1 MMNDSHLMLRCGDL
15 NCPYHINPQLEVL
28 YVKNGSI
35 TVSYENRQ
43 ITVSSGEATIVLPY
57 SIHGFEADSKCDAM
71 VFMFSNTIA
80 EVISANIGFEN
91 KFVISDETA
100 AFVEHILEKQNLNPI
115 DAKALFYAFV
125 CESPHIN
132 SEEQTKNE
140 HLRSIVEWIY
150 KNIGEKIT
158 LDDASKEFGISK
170 RSLTSLFKNR
180 LTITFND
187 FLSGIR
193 VEKAKNM
200 LLKNELT
207 ITQIAYECGFGS
219 VRNFNRVFLRFA
231 KCNPGE
237 YKKLMK

>member
-1 MMNDSHLMLRCGDL
+1 MMNDSHLMLRCGNL

-28 YVKNGSI
+28 YVKEGRI
-35 TVSYENRQ
+35 VVSYENRR
-43 ITVSSGEATIVLPY
+43 ITVSSGEATVVLPY
-57 SIHGFEADSKCDAM
+57 SIHSFEVDSGCDAR
-71 VFMFSNTIA
+71 VFMFSNAIA
-80 EVISANIGFEN
+80 DGIAANISFEN
-91 KFVISDETA
+91 KFSISAETD
-100 AFVEHILEKQNLNPI
+100 AFIEHILKKQTPNSI
-115 DAKALFYAFV
+115 DVKALFYAFV

-132 SEEQTKNE
+132 SEAQTKNE